1 MEDKHATIPSRI
13 FSPGAGLYLIG
24 ERKEEFGGSIFYDL
38 FGQLGS
44 SIPRPD
50 LRELIRTGNMLRTAA
65 GQKVIAA
72 CHDISEGGLAAALVE
87 MTAESSLG
95 CSADIP
101 QDVRISEEAFWFSES
116 FGFVLCIADERQ
128 EEFLRLCNE
137 HHITCSRIGEVEDSS
152 RFRLGKHIDLPADSV
167 HEAWRNGLR
176 RSLS

>member
-1 MEDKHATIPSRI
+1 MENKQTAIPSGI
-13 FSPGAGLYLIG
+13 LTSGAHLYLIG

-50 LRELIRTGNMLRTAA
+50 LRELITMGNMLQAAA

-72 CHDISEGGLAAALVE
+72 CHDISEGGLAASLVE
-87 MTAESSLG
+87 MTAGGALG
-95 CSADIP
+95 CSVDIP
-101 QDVRISEEAFWFSES
+101 QEVDTSEEAFWFSES
-116 FGFVLCIADERQ
+116 FGFVLCIADDQQER
-128 EEFLRLCNE
+128 FLQLCDE
-137 HHITCSRIGEVEDSS
+137 HHITCSRIGKVEDSG
-152 RFRLGKHIDLPADSV
+152 RFRLGKHMDLRADSV